1 MEFDLGPNE
10 VALPIML
17 LVKPGMMVHHLGY
30 IVDIGFVNDRTV
42 YSPVTLKA
50 RMSSASIDFVSA
62 ARNFA
67 EGRSSDQKATP

>member
-1 MEFDLGPNE
+1 
-10 VALPIML
+10 
-17 LVKPGMMVHHLGY
+17 MVHHLGY

-50 RMSSASIDFVSA
+50 GMSSAAIDFVSA

>member
-1 MEFDLGPNE
+1 MEFDLGPKE

-17 LVKPGMMVHHLGY
+17 LVKRWNDFSY

-50 RMSSASIDFVSA
+50 SMSSASIDFVSA